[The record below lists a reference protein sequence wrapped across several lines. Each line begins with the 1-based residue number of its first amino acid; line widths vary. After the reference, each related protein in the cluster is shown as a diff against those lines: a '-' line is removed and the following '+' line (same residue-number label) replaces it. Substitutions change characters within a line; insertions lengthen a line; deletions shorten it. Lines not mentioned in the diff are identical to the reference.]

1 MTIEEKVVHREI
13 KNEWWY
19 TIKGDNAFD
28 GVLEGWESTSNA
40 FMSNVKKRDV
50 VVQAGGYC
58 GIFPKKLSKLFNIVY
73 TFEPTPI
80 NFHCL
85 VKNCIEPNIIKFQ
98 AALGK
103 EHQMIHVNEVPSN
116 MGMNKV
122 RSGGSIPMFMVDD
135 LNLAT
140 CDLIQLDCEGYEIL
154 ILEGA
159 RETIKK
165 HKPVISVED
174 TNSAIE
180 GFLSIFDYKKVN
192 GWGRDTVYATE

>member
-1 MTIEEKVVHREI
+1 M
-13 KNEWWY
+13 
-19 TIKGDNAFD
+19 
-28 GVLEGWESTSNA
+28 
-40 FMSNVKKRDV
+40 
-50 VVQAGGYC
+50 
-58 GIFPKKLSKLFNIVY
+58 
-73 TFEPTPI
+73 
-80 NFHCL
+80 
-85 VKNCIEPNIIKFQ
+85 KFQ

-103 EHQMIHVNEVPSN
+103 EHQMIHMNEVSFN

-122 RSGGSIPMFMVDD
+122 YQGGMIPMFLIDD
-135 LNLAT
+135 LNLPT

-159 RETIKK
+159 RETIRR
-165 HKPVISVED
+165 HRPVVSVED